1 MNQGI
6 YLKAELLNSLAFQG
20 LSRWGLRVF
29 LHFMAKRVMPPRKT
43 KRGVERYIANNG
55 EIVFCYSEAVK
66 RGIPR
71 REFRNALDELIDKGF
86 LDITH
91 QGAGGRT
98 KDMSTYFL
106 GDRWEKWGT
115 PEYQPSPNPR
125 KKDTRQ
131 GRGWGAWH
139 ARKKQSPVTISQPET
154 PLSSSENV
162 TRKGKKKVFRLTKTP
177 LEKTR
182 KIAASC

>member
-1 MNQGI
+1 MKGI
-6 YLKAELLNSLAFQG
+6 YLEAELLNSPAFQR
-20 LSRWGLRVF
+20 LSRWGLRVYLRF
-29 LHFMAKRVMPPRKT
+29 LTKRVMVKRKSKDRAVT
-43 KRGVERYIANNG
+43 HSIANNG

-66 RGIPR
+66 MGIPR
-71 REFRNALDELIDKGF
+71 REFRNALDELVDKGF
-86 LDITH
+86 LDINH

-98 KDMSTYFL
+98 KDMSTYFV
-106 GDRWEKWGT
+106 GKRWEKWDT
-115 PEYQPSPNPR
+115 PEYQPTPNPR

-131 GRGWGAWH
+131 GRGWAAWH
-139 ARKKQSPVTISQPET
+139 ARKKQSSVTISPPEI
-154 PLSSSENV
+154 PLSNSENV